1 MIIRYTENG
10 IMLAA
15 NWFYHF
21 LDDKIGL
28 NDAIKLAH
36 DEFNFFKYHCLPKFR
51 ANGFVILDSNEK
63 IIYRHTEKYND

>member
-1 MIIRYTENG
+1 MVIRYTENG
-10 IMLAA
+10 VMLSA

-28 NDAIKLAH
+28 NKAIRIAH
-36 DEFNFFKYHCLPKFR
+36 DEFDFFKYHCLPKFR

-63 IIYRHTEKYND
+63 TIYEHKENQ